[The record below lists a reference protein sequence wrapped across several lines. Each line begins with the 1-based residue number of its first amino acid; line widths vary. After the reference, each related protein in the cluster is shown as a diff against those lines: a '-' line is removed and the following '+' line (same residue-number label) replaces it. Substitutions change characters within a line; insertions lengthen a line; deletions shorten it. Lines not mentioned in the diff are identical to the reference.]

1 MEQNLLNE
9 IKNQKIKRS
18 LIKDKTY
25 EILNNWIVTGKLK
38 PESKININE
47 LSEVL
52 GISRTPVREA
62 ILKLEE
68 NGLVLSKANSWT
80 IVAPIDLKEA
90 KDSYPIVSSL
100 ECLALK
106 IGFEKITEEDITEL
120 KYLNAKVK
128 LAIDSQKQEETLEAD
143 NEFHKKIISLSGNLE
158 LYPIIENLKNKFQR
172 IELYFFENVDNKF
185 NSFEE
190 HAAIIEAIKEKD
202 LEKSINALKINW
214 ENSLE
219 LLYEKAKF
227 E

>member
-1 MEQNLLNE
+1 M
-9 IKNQKIKRS
+9 
-18 LIKDKTY
+18 
-25 EILNNWIVTGKLK
+25 
-38 PESKININE
+38 
-47 LSEVL
+47 
-52 GISRTPVREA
+52 
-62 ILKLEE
+62 
-68 NGLVLSKANSWT
+68 
-80 IVAPIDLKEA
+80 
-90 KDSYPIVSSL
+90 
-100 ECLALK
+100 
-106 IGFEKITEEDITEL
+106 
-120 KYLNAKVK
+120 
-128 LAIDSQKQEETLEAD
+128 
-143 NEFHKKIISLSGNLE
+143 E